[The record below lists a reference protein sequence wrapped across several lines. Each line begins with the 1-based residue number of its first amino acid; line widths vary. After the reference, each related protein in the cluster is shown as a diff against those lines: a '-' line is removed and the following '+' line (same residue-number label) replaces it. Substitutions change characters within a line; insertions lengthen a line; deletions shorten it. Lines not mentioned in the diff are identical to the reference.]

1 MSIKVAI
8 LKWNSKRFD
17 FNHISGYELN
27 EIKQLL
33 NRDSN
38 VHAELVGFEGSDRR
52 LENTN
57 LNDYDRIYLVNGP
70 VISDLETNFM
80 MPEHLTKLIEA
91 LDKCMSEKYFIFT
104 DTALA
109 PDLKNGNKLGGQWTI
124 LTQCQDTEATKEY
137 LSEYFSCIKDIMY
150 VPFEKMEFE
159 FRGKV
164 DDDVIH
170 DASTEEFDLFYGGSN
185 RYGNRRHKLSEF
197 YGKASKNMKVGMCG
211 SISENDIDFT
221 QEQEQIDSV
230 NVSDNAGISFLGRKT
245 ADEYND
251 LMFHSFATVALFDP
265 IHAELG
271 CVTQRV
277 AECVRNKVIAF
288 YDNDFPVQI
297 FPNKTIDNFLR
308 VKNYGDFLS
317 KFNAIKQDYYLR
329 AIVLA
334 EQDRYNDNKIKL
346 I

>member
-1 MSIKVAI
+1 MSIKIAI
-8 LKWNSKRFD
+8 LKWNSNCFN

-57 LNDYDRIYLVNGP
+57 LNDYDKIYLVNGP
-70 VISDLETNFM
+70 VISALETDSM

-91 LDKCMSEKYFIFT
+91 LNKCVSEKYFIFT
-104 DTALA
+104 DTALV
-109 PDLKNGNKLGGQWTI
+109 PDLKNGNKLNGQWTV

-137 LSEYFSCIKDIMY
+137 LSEYFSCIKDIKY

-164 DDDVIH
+164 ADDDILDV
-170 DASTEEFDLFYGGSN
+170 DEFDLFYGGSS
-185 RYGNRRHKLSEF
+185 RYGNRRQKLSEF

-211 SISENDIDFT
+211 SISENDIDFP
-221 QEQEQIDSV
+221 QEQERIDSV
-230 NVSDNAGISFLGRKT
+230 NLYGDIGISFLGRKT
-245 ADEYND
+245 ADEYNE
-251 LMFHSFATVALFDP
+251 LMLRSFATVVLFDP
-265 IHAELG
+265 IHAQLG

-277 AECVRNKVIAF
+277 AECVRNSVIAF
-288 YDNDFPVQI
+288 YDDDFPVQI
-297 FPNKTIDNFLR
+297 FPNKTIDDFLR
-308 VKNYGDFLS
+308 VKNYEDFLS

-329 AIVLA
+329 SIVLK
-334 EQDRYNDNKIKL
+334 EQDRYNDNNIQL

>member
-1 MSIKVAI
+1 MSIKIAI
-8 LKWNSKRFD
+8 LKWNSNCFN

-52 LENTN
+52 LENTD

-70 VISDLETNFM
+70 VISDLETDSM
-80 MPEHLTKLIEA
+80 MPEYLTKLIEA

-104 DTALA
+104 DTALV
-109 PDLKNGNKLGGQWTI
+109 PDLKNGNKLHGQWTI
-124 LTQCQDTEATKEY
+124 LTQCQNLDATKEY
-137 LSEYFSCIKDIMY
+137 LSEYFSCIKDIKY
-150 VPFEKMEFE
+150 VPFEKMDFE

-164 DDDVIH
+164 DDDSIFPVLRQ
-170 DASTEEFDLFYGGSN
+170 FDLFYGGSN

-211 SISENDIDFT
+211 SISENDIDFP
-221 QEQEQIDSV
+221 QEQEQIDSA
-230 NVSDNAGISFLGRKT
+230 NVSDNVGISFLGRKT

-251 LMFHSFATVALFDP
+251 LMFHSFATVVLFDP
-265 IHAELG
+265 IHAQLG

-277 AECVRNKVIAF
+277 AECVRNRVIAF

-297 FPNKTIDNFLR
+297 FSNKSIDNFLR
-308 VKNYGDFLS
+308 VNDYVEFLN

-329 AIVLA
+329 SIVLA

>member
-8 LKWNSKRFD
+8 LKWNSNRFD

-70 VISDLETNFM
+70 VISDLETGFM
-80 MPEHLTKLIEA
+80 MPEHLTKLLEA

-104 DTALA
+104 DTALV

-124 LTQCQDTEATKEY
+124 LSQCQNLNATREY
-137 LSEYFSCIKDIMY
+137 LSEYFSCIKDIIY
-150 VPFEKMEFE
+150 VPFEKMDFE

-164 DDDVIH
+164 DDDSIFPVIRQ
-170 DASTEEFDLFYGGSN
+170 FDLFYGGSS
-185 RYGNRRHKLSEF
+185 RYGNRRQKLSEF

-211 SISENDIDFT
+211 SISETDIDFP
-221 QEQEQIDSV
+221 QEQEQSDSATA
-230 NVSDNAGISFLGRKT
+230 SDNVGISFLGRKT

-251 LMFHSFATVALFDP
+251 LMFHSFATVVLFDP
-265 IHAELG
+265 IHARLG

-277 AECVRNKVIAF
+277 AECVRNRVIAF

-297 FPNKTIDNFLR
+297 FPNKTIDSFLR
-308 VKNYGDFLS
+308 VNDYVEFLS

-329 AIVLA
+329 SIVLK
-334 EQDRYNDNKIKL
+334 EQERYNDNKIKL

>member
-1 MSIKVAI
+1 MSIKIAI
-8 LKWNSKRFD
+8 LKWNSNRFD

-38 VHAELVGFEGSDRR
+38 VHAELVGFDGADRR

-70 VISDLETNFM
+70 VISDLETGSM
-80 MPEHLTKLIEA
+80 MPEYLTKLIEA

-104 DTALA
+104 DTALV
-109 PDLKNGNKLGGQWTI
+109 PDLKNGNKLGGQWTV
-124 LTQCQDTEATKEY
+124 LSQCQSLNATREY
-137 LSEYFSCIKDIMY
+137 LSEYFSCIKDIRY

-164 DDDVIH
+164 DDDSIFPVIRQ
-170 DASTEEFDLFYGGSN
+170 FDLFYGGSN

-211 SISENDIDFT
+211 SISANDIDFP
-221 QEQEQIDSV
+221 QEQEQIDSA
-230 NVSDNAGISFLGRKT
+230 NASDNVGISFLGRKT

-251 LMFHSFATVALFDP
+251 LMFHSFATVVLFDP

-277 AECVRNKVIAF
+277 AECVRNSVIAF

-308 VKNYGDFLS
+308 VNDYVEFLS

-329 AIVLA
+329 SIVLA
-334 EQDRYNDNKIKL
+334 EQERYNDNKIKL

>member
-1 MSIKVAI
+1 MSINVAI
-8 LKWNSKRFD
+8 LKWNSDRFN

-52 LENTN
+52 LENTD

-70 VISDLETNFM
+70 VISALETDSM

-104 DTALA
+104 DTALV
-109 PDLKNGNKLGGQWTI
+109 PDLKNGNKLHGQWTI
-124 LTQCQDTEATKEY
+124 LTQCQNLDATKEY
-137 LSEYFSCIKDIMY
+137 LSEYFSCINDIKY

-159 FRGKV
+159 FRGKI
-164 DDDVIH
+164 DDDVLH
-170 DASTEEFDLFYGGSN
+170 DASAEEYDLFYGGSN
-185 RYGNRRHKLSEF
+185 RYGNRRQKLSEF

-211 SISENDIDFT
+211 SISATDIDFP
-221 QEQEQIDSV
+221 QEQEQSMSV
-230 NVSDNAGISFLGRKT
+230 ELSDNVGISFLGRKS
-245 ADEYND
+245 ADEYNE
-251 LMFHSFATVALFDP
+251 LMFNSFATVVLFDP
-265 IHAELG
+265 IHAKLG

-277 AECVRNKVIAF
+277 AECVRNSVIAF

-297 FPNKTIDNFLR
+297 FPNETIDNFLR
-308 VKNYGDFLS
+308 VKNYEDFLS
-317 KFNAIKQDYYLR
+317 KFNAIKHDWYLR
-329 AIVLA
+329 SIVLK
-334 EQDRYNDNKIKL
+334 EQDRYNDNKIQL

>member
-1 MSIKVAI
+1 MSIKIAI
-8 LKWNSKRFD
+8 LKWNSNCFN

-70 VISDLETNFM
+70 VISALETDSM
-80 MPEHLTKLIEA
+80 MPEHLSKLIEA

-104 DTALA
+104 DTALV
-109 PDLKNGNKLGGQWTI
+109 PDLKNGNKLAGQWTV
-124 LTQCQDTEATKEY
+124 LTQCQNLDATKEY
-137 LSEYFSCIKDIMY
+137 LNQYFSCIKDIKY

-159 FRGKV
+159 FRGNT
-164 DDDVIH
+164 DRVISP
-170 DASTEEFDLFYGGSN
+170 AGEQFDLFYGGSN
-185 RYGNRRHKLSEF
+185 RYGNRRQKLSEF
-197 YGKASKNMKVGMCG
+197 YGKAASNMKVGMCG
-211 SISENDIDFT
+211 SISEDDIDFL
-221 QEQEQIDSV
+221 EEEELVDAV
-230 NVSDNAGISFLGRKT
+230 ELSDNIGISFLGRKT

-251 LMFHSFATVALFDP
+251 LMSRSFATVVLFDP
-265 IHAELG
+265 IHAQLG

-288 YDNDFPVQI
+288 YDYDFPIQI
-297 FPNKTIDNFLR
+297 FPNETIDNFLR
-308 VKNYGDFLS
+308 VQNYEDFLS
-317 KFNAIKQDYYLR
+317 KFNSIKQDYYLR
-329 AIVLA
+329 SIVLA
-334 EQDRYNDNKIKL
+334 EQERYSDNKIQL

>member
-8 LKWNSKRFD
+8 LKWNSNRFD

-38 VHAELVGFEGSDRR
+38 VHAELVGFEGADRR

-70 VISDLETNFM
+70 VISALETDSM

-109 PDLKNGNKLGGQWTI
+109 PDLKNGNKLGGQWTV
-124 LTQCQDTEATKEY
+124 LTQCQNLDATKEY

-150 VPFEKMEFE
+150 VPFEKMDFE

-164 DDDVIH
+164 DYDGILPVLKQ
-170 DASTEEFDLFYGGSN
+170 FDLFYGGSS
-185 RYGNRRHKLSEF
+185 RYGNRRQKLSEF

-211 SISENDIDFT
+211 SISENDIDFP
-221 QEQEQIDSV
+221 QEQEQSDSDE
-230 NVSDNAGISFLGRKT
+230 VSDNVGISFLGRKSS
-245 ADEYND
+245 DEYND
-251 LMFHSFATVALFDP
+251 LMFHSFATVVLFDP
-265 IHAELG
+265 IHAQLG

-277 AECVRNKVIAF
+277 AECVRNRVIAF
-288 YDNDFPVQI
+288 YDNDFPLQI
-297 FPNKTIDNFLR
+297 FPNKSIDNFLR
-308 VKNYGDFLS
+308 VNDYVEFLS

-329 AIVLA
+329 SIVLA
-334 EQDRYNDNKIKL
+334 EQERYNDNKIKL

>member
-8 LKWNSKRFD
+8 LKWNSNRFD

-52 LENTN
+52 LENTD
-57 LNDYDRIYLVNGP
+57 LNEYDRIYLVNGP
-70 VISDLETNFM
+70 VISALETDSM

-104 DTALA
+104 DTALV

-124 LTQCQDTEATKEY
+124 LSQCQNLNATKEY
-137 LSEYFSCIKDIMY
+137 LSEYFSCIKDIIY
-150 VPFEKMEFE
+150 VPFEKMDFE
-159 FRGKV
+159 FRGKI
-164 DDDVIH
+164 DDDEFEAKA
-170 DASTEEFDLFYGGSN
+170 DRFDLFYGGSS
-185 RYGNRRHKLSEF
+185 RYGNRRQKLSEF

-211 SISENDIDFT
+211 SISENDIDFP
-221 QEQEQIDSV
+221 QEQSDSATA
-230 NVSDNAGISFLGRKT
+230 SDNVGISFLGRKS

-251 LMFHSFATVALFDP
+251 LMFHSFATVVLFDP
-265 IHAELG
+265 IHAQLG

-277 AECVRNKVIAF
+277 AECVRNRVIAF

-308 VKNYGDFLS
+308 VNDYVEFLS

-329 AIVLA
+329 SIVLK
-334 EQDRYNDNKIKL
+334 EQERYNDNKIKL

>member
-8 LKWNSKRFD
+8 LKWNSDCFN

-38 VHAELVGFEGSDRR
+38 VHAELVGFDGSDRR

-70 VISDLETNFM
+70 VISALETDSM

-109 PDLKNGNKLGGQWTI
+109 PDLKNGNKLHGQWTI
-124 LTQCQDTEATKEY
+124 LTQCQNLDATKEY
-137 LSEYFSCIKDIMY
+137 LSEYFSCINDIKY
-150 VPFEKMEFE
+150 VPFEKMDFE

-164 DDDVIH
+164 DDDVLH

-211 SISENDIDFT
+211 SISENDIDFP
-221 QEQEQIDSV
+221 QEQEQSMSV
-230 NVSDNAGISFLGRKT
+230 ELSDNAGISFLGRKS

-251 LMFHSFATVALFDP
+251 LMFNSFATVVLFDP

-297 FPNKTIDNFLR
+297 FPNKTIDSFLR
-308 VKNYGDFLS
+308 VKNYEDFLS

-329 AIVLA
+329 SIVLA
-334 EQDRYNDNKIKL
+334 EQDRYNDNKIQL